1 MKKKKN
7 EINKIK
13 KEIAKIISPEYKSK
27 NKKSSFC
34 EALEKGE
41 WVLFEQIEH
50 CFQNKEK
57 LNDFISDLIIS
68 FKLTKEVN
76 IIFGENE
83 IEATKEII
91 KLINDIKNYLENT
104 NTQLNYSFKPLIKKF
119 EILNLNDIEKIISIL
134 YKKLLS

>member
-1 MKKKKN
+1 MG
-7 EINKIK
+7 
-13 KEIAKIISPEYKSK
+13 IIWT
-27 NKKSSFC
+27 N
-34 EALEKGE
+34 
-41 WVLFEQIEH
+41 

-68 FKLTKEVN
+68 FKETKEVN

-119 EILNLNDIEKIISIL
+119 EIL
-134 YKKLLS
+134 LS